1 MPDLDA
7 RLSAARLAV
16 TDAALVCRSVQAD
29 LASVRAELKDDR
41 SPVTVADWASQA
53 VVVRRLYRELGEQ
66 TIVGEEDAEALRQPE
81 QGALREHVLR
91 AVRLVWPEAGMDEV
105 LDAIDVAGSGARPRA
120 EGFWTLDPIDGTKGF
135 LRGEQY
141 AVSLGW
147 IEGSRP
153 RVGALGCPNLS
164 SDFERPFDAP
174 DQHGI
179 VFWAAAERGV
189 RQAPADR
196 PGASAESLQVE
207 ERPADDPPRVCQS
220 VEKAHSNTGGT
231 ARLMEHLGIDRHAA
245 LDSQA
250 KYAVVARRQAD
261 AYLRL
266 PTRRG
271 YSERIWDHAAGSLVA
286 SEAGCVVS
294 DVRGRGLDFGQG
306 RGLDANLG
314 VICASERLHPAL
326 LEAAA
331 LLGLDREPPEA

>member
-7 RLSAARLAV
+7 RLNAARLAV
-16 TDAALVCRSVQAD
+16 TDASLVCRSVQAD

-53 VVVRRLYRELGEQ
+53 VVVRRLYQELGEQ
-66 TIVGEEDAEALRQPE
+66 AIVGEEDAGALRKPE

-91 AVRLVWPEAGMDEV
+91 AVQLAWPGVRMDEV
-105 LDAIDVAGSGARPRA
+105 LDAIDVAGREAQTTA

-147 IEGSRP
+147 IEGSAP
-153 RVGALGCPNLS
+153 VVGALGCPNLS
-164 SDFERPFDAP
+164 CDFERPFDAP
-174 DQHGI
+174 DPHGI
-179 VFWAAAERGV
+179 VFWAAEGRGV
-189 RQAPADR
+189 LQAPADQ
-196 PGASAESLQVE
+196 PGAPAQNLLTDD
-207 ERPADDPPRVCQS
+207 RPPDDPPRVCQS
-220 VEKAHSNTGGT
+220 VEKAHSNTD
-231 ARLMEHLGIDRHAA
+231 AASRLLEHLGIDHHAF

-271 YSERIWDHAAGSLVA
+271 YTERIWDHAAGSLVA
-286 SEAGCVVS
+286 RAAGCVVT
-294 DVRGRGLDFGQG
+294 DVRGLGLDFGHG
-306 RGLDANLG
+306 RGLEANLG
-314 VICASERLHPAL
+314 VICASDRLHPAL
-326 LEAAA
+326 LEATGV
-331 LLGLDREPPEA
+331 LGLDREPPEA